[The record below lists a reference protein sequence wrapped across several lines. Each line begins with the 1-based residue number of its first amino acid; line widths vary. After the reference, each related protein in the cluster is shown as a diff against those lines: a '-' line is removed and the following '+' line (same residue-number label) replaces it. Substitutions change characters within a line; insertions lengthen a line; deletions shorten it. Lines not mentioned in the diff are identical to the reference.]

1 MRLWRITTVLFLIM
15 AIAWQSLGATA
26 WAQSE
31 ISSSLLTATAGQDA
45 GNVGADIGPLAFIT
59 TGAFLGAGV
68 LTLLLYFVRVRLG
81 FWLHRPP
88 PADEGG
94 SGEHN

>member
-1 MRLWRITTVLFLIM
+1 M

-31 ISSSLLTATAGQDA
+31 IGGSLLASAAGQEA
-45 GNVGADIGPLAFIT
+45 GNDGPDIGSRAFIT
-59 TGAFLGAGV
+59 AGAFLGAAAFA
-68 LTLLLYFVRVRLG
+68 LLLYFVRLRLG

-94 SGEHN
+94 SGDHH